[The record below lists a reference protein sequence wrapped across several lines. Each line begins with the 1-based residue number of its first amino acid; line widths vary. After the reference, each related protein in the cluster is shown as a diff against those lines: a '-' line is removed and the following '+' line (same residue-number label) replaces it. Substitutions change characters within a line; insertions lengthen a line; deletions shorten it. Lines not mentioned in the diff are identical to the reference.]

1 MLTITRCG
9 SVLVRHGLGAA
20 AGRCVVRG
28 VVVSGGRDLR
38 DTGGTAGLV
47 SDGAVNVDGAAA
59 SRGRAPGRDT
69 ANATPA
75 ATSAMTVAP
84 IRPLTSRADDL
95 TE

>member
-9 SVLVRHGLGAA
+9 SVLVRHGLGADC
-20 AGRCVVRG
+20 GRCMVRG
-28 VVVSGGRDLR
+28 VVVIGGRDLR

-47 SDGAVNVDGAAA
+47 SGGMVNVDGAAA
-59 SRGRAPGRDT
+59 NRGRAPGRDT

-75 ATSAMTVAP
+75 AISAMTVVP
-84 IRPLTSRADDL
+84 IRPLTSPADDL